1 MNLIPSQE
9 VYSRDEGSSQS
20 DHENGIFEKVVRQI
34 CNKIDELGDRIKS
47 SFSSH
52 RKEDS
57 RRLGGTCS
65 RSASINGVCDG
76 DGGDGPGLGSQSF
89 DHFYQLIDA
98 QKRQLGT
105 VEQKFDEMQQMM
117 LHLLNMAPTYSTPS
131 HLYQFPENRSSQSQH
146 MLYARWRV
154 PNQEARQVQV
164 PAIHDRE
171 QQEQRQQQQHQQ
183 QHQQQLQQQ
192 QQEQH
197 FIPHGNN
204 FFESLQSQD
213 GRSQYSDSS
222 SRLSDNYPQPEE
234 KRGQRNEFV
243 QDQEPLSSHPLAR
256 IELAIEPDFSPPD
269 TSV

>member
-1 MNLIPSQE
+1 MIPSQE

-34 CNKIDELGDRIKS
+34 CNKIDELEDRIKS

-65 RSASINGVCDG
+65 RSASIGGVCDG

-98 QKRQLGT
+98 QNRQLGT
-105 VEQKFDEMQQMM
+105 VEQKVDELQQLMR
-117 LHLLNMAPTYSTPS
+117 HLLNISPTHYIPP

-146 MLYARWRV
+146 ILNARWRV

-171 QQEQRQQQQHQQ
+171 RQQQQQQQQHQQ
-183 QHQQQLQQQ
+183 QQQQ
-192 QQEQH
+192 Q

-213 GRSQYSDSS
+213 GRSQYSDSR
-222 SRLSDNYPQPEE
+222 SRLSDNYPQSEE
-234 KRGQRNEFV
+234 RSGQRNEFD

-256 IELAIEPDFSPPD
+256 IELSIEPDFSPPD

>member
-1 MNLIPSQE
+1 MKE
-9 VYSRDEGSSQS
+9 A
-20 DHENGIFEKVVRQI
+20 HKVVRQI

-47 SFSSH
+47 SFTSH

-57 RRLGGTCS
+57 GRLGGTCS
-65 RSASINGVCDG
+65 RSTSIGGVCDG

-105 VEQKFDEMQQMM
+105 VEQKFDELQQMM

-131 HLYQFPENRSSQSQH
+131 HLSQFPENRSSQPQH

-154 PNQEARQVQV
+154 PNQEAMQVQV
-164 PAIHDRE
+164 PALHDRE
-171 QQEQRQQQQHQQ
+171 QQEQHQQQHQQ
-183 QHQQQLQQQ
+183 QQLQHQQQLQQQ

-204 FFESLQSQD
+204 FFESLQPQD

-234 KRGQRNEFV
+234 KSGQRNEFD